1 MFVEQ
6 ILPRARERLAV
17 VDVGTPVRD
26 AADLMAKS
34 HIDMIVVC
42 SAGVVAG
49 VVTKTDIVAQVS
61 QGLGSGFGA
70 PVETIMTRDVTHCRA
85 TDLLRDVWLVMK
97 ERGFHRI
104 PVVDERH
111 NPVGIVYT
119 RDALQGLL
127 TEVEI
132 EDELLRDYVSGVGY
146 R

>member
-26 AADLMAKS
+26 AAELMAKS
-34 HIDMIVVC
+34 HIEMVIVC
-42 SAGVVAG
+42 SAGMVAG

-61 QGLGSGFGA
+61 QDSGPGFA
-70 PVETIMTRDVTHCRA
+70 TPVETIMTRDVTHCRA
-85 TDLLRDVWLVMK
+85 TDLLRDVWQVMK
-97 ERGFHRI
+97 ERGLHRI
-104 PVVDERH
+104 PIVDDGH
-111 NPVGIVYT
+111 NPIGIVYT

-127 TEVEI
+127 SEVEI

>member
-34 HIDMIVVC
+34 HIEMVVVC
-42 SAGVVAG
+42 SAGIVAG

-61 QGLGSGFGA
+61 QGLGSGFA
-70 PVETIMTRDVTHCRA
+70 TPVETIMTRDVTHCRA
-85 TDLLRDVWLVMK
+85 TDLLRDVWQVMK
-97 ERGFHRI
+97 ERGLHRI
-104 PVVDERH
+104 PIVDEGH
-111 NPVGIVYT
+111 NPIGIVYT
-119 RDALQGLL
+119 RDALQELL
-127 TEVEI
+127 SEVEI

>member
-6 ILPRARERLAV
+6 ILPQARTRLSV

-34 HIDMIVVC
+34 RIDMIVVC
-42 SAGVVAG
+42 NAGVVAG
-49 VVTKTDIVAQVS
+49 VITKTDIVAQIS
-61 QGLGSGFGA
+61 RCLESGFGA
-70 PVETIMTRDVTHCRA
+70 PVETIMARDVTHCRG
-85 TDLLRDVWLVMK
+85 TDLLLDVWRMMK
-97 ERGFHRI
+97 ERGFKRI

-111 NPVGIVYT
+111 NPIGIVYA
-119 RDALQGLL
+119 RDALQALL